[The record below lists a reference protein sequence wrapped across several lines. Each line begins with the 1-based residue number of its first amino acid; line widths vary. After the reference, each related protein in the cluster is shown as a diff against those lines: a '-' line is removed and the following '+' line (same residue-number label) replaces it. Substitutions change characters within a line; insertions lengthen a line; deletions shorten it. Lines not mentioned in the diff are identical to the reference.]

1 MQKRVAILENW
12 GRVQPELSDFENQK
26 TNLMFSRSFIL
37 YALTEN
43 NSVQFVF
50 FDDLERTTNRYG
62 YKIGIKDI
70 FLKMINDI
78 PQDIWEKIVEDLRLH
93 KKRPNK

>member
-12 GRVQPELSDFENQK
+12 YRVQPELSDFENQK
-26 TNLMFSRSFIL
+26 TNLMFSSSLIL

-50 FDDLERTTNRYG
+50 FDYLERIANRYG
-62 YKIGIKDI
+62 YKIGIKDL
-70 FLKMINDI
+70 FFNKLKQEFPHFN
-78 PQDIWEKIVEDLRLH
+78 H
-93 KKRPNK
+93 